1 MIRLENSTAKPAI
14 QGSNHSIAKPIIP
27 ESRDSTTKPATQ
39 ESKSHS
45 DGDMK
50 QDENK
55 NKNANSRKA
64 SNRND
69 KKRGNRKRRNSAE
82 ARNPSDEHRPN
93 NRPNSSQGIGLL
105 PTPGVNA
112 DAPIGLGLRIP
123 RYSDKQERRTSDDS
137 DNRGRWRPQ
146 QQQQNGD
153 VFMSRPNFEGRGR
166 APRPF
171 RPNFQQQLAPMHR
184 GGQGMRFMR
193 LPFVQQFQN
202 RPDFQQRPGQRPHFD
217 HALKQDFQQRPP
229 FEHAQNQG
237 PRMQASN
244 FIPNGFK
251 VWKCIFLLF
260 DGYDNLIL
268 CS

>member
-1 MIRLENSTAKPAI
+1 MMRLENSTAKPAVQAI
-14 QGSNHSIAKPIIP
+14 QESNNSIAKPIILKSRNSTP
-27 ESRDSTTKPATQ
+27 TPAAQESR
-39 ESKSHS
+39 SHS

-82 ARNPSDEHRPN
+82 ARNPADEHRLN
-93 NRPNSSQGIGLL
+93 NWRNSSQGVGLL
-105 PTPGVNA
+105 PTPGVKS
-112 DAPIGLGLRIP
+112 DAPVGPGLRIP

-153 VFMSRPNFEGRGR
+153 VYMPRPNFEGRGR

-193 LPFVQQFQN
+193 LPFVQQFQK
-202 RPDFQQRPGQRPHFD
+202 RPDFQQRPGQRLYFD
-217 HALKQDFQQRPP
+217 NALKQDFQQRFP
-229 FEHAQNQG
+229 FAHAPNQG

-244 FIPNGFK
+244 FMPNGVK
-251 VWKCIFLLF
+251 VWK
-260 DGYDNLIL
+260 YIL
-268 CS
+268 SCLVA